1 MRPETIKKREDEFF
15 STLTNSA
22 GIKYKL
28 TGTVDIGNDVKIYSI
43 RPDYD
48 SYYYTTKTKKQ
59 SICLH
64 FTVGYIKS
72 DTTALSTKDNYV
84 SVSYVVDRCGRI
96 YEMFPDTMWSYHL
109 GSGTV
114 GGNGAMS
121 KQAIGIEISNYGPL
135 KLSGDSLVDAYKNEY
150 CKKSETDYYYEQN
163 FRGYEYYASM
173 TDVQVA
179 AVAALVKYL
188 GRKHDIPMNFKPDD
202 ALFASDAEAKAFK
215 GIFYHTNVRKDKF
228 DWPFG
233 PPIKAIISACSDVLP
248 PKAEAAPDATA
259 KEAPA
264 PLEVNKPVELS
275 EPPEAEK
282 PAEPETPK
290 NADVAPAAPAA
301 SAKAAPAAAA
311 PADSEP
317 AAPAVENVATAPEA
331 DKPAA
336 AKLATAKPASV
347 KTKSSALQ
355 TLISLFARLFGG
367 KK

>member
-22 GIKYKL
+22 GVKYKL

-48 SYYYTTKTKKQ
+48 SYYRKDETKKL

-72 DTTALSTKDNYV
+72 DTTALTTKDNYV

-135 KLSGDSLVDAYKNEY
+135 KSSGDNLLIDIYKNEY

-173 TDVQVA
+173 TDEQIN

-188 GRKHDIPMNFKPDD
+188 GRKHNIPMNFKPDD

-259 KEAPA
+259 KEVPA
-264 PLEVNKPVELS
+264 PLEVKTSVELS

-282 PAEPETPK
+282 PAEAEPPENVDAAPAT
-290 NADVAPAAPAA
+290 PAAPATATPAATA
-301 SAKAAPAAAA
+301 SAAPAT
-311 PADSEP
+311 PK
-317 AAPAVENVATAPEA
+317 TQA

-336 AKLATAKPASV
+336 AKPAAANSASA

-355 TLISLFARLFGG
+355 ALISLFARLFGG

>member
-135 KLSGDSLVDAYKNEY
+135 KSSGDNLLIDAYKNEY
-150 CKKSETDYYYEQN
+150 CKKSETEYYYAQN
-163 FRGYEYYASM
+163 FRGYEYFASM
-173 TDVQVA
+173 TDVQVN

-248 PKAEAAPDATA
+248 PKVEAAPDATA

-264 PLEVNKPVELS
+264 PLEVKKSVELS
-275 EPPEAEK
+275 DPPEAEK

-290 NADVAPAAPAA
+290 NADV
-301 SAKAAPAAAA
+301 APAAAA

-317 AAPAVENVATAPEA
+317 AAPAVENVATAPA
-331 DKPAA
+331 AAAPKAQVNNTA

-347 KTKSSALQ
+347 KTKSPSL
-355 TLISLFARLFGG
+355 LESIISLIAQLLGG

>member
-1 MRPETIKKREDEFF
+1 
-15 STLTNSA
+15 
-22 GIKYKL
+22 
-28 TGTVDIGNDVKIYSI
+28 
-43 RPDYD
+43 
-48 SYYYTTKTKKQ
+48 
-59 SICLH
+59 
-64 FTVGYIKS
+64 
-72 DTTALSTKDNYV
+72 
-84 SVSYVVDRCGRI
+84 
-96 YEMFPDTMWSYHL
+96 
-109 GSGTV
+109 
-114 GGNGAMS
+114 
-121 KQAIGIEISNYGPL
+121 
-135 KLSGDSLVDAYKNEY
+135 
-150 CKKSETDYYYEQN
+150 
-163 FRGYEYYASM
+163 M

-317 AAPAVENVATAPEA
+317 VAPAVENVATAPAAAAPKAQA

>member
-48 SYYYTTKTKKQ
+48 SYYYTTTTKTKTKTKKQ

-72 DTTALSTKDNYV
+72 DTTALTTKDNYV

-96 YEMFPDTMWSYHL
+96 YELFPDTMWSYHL

-121 KQAIGIEISNYGPL
+121 KQTIGIEISNYGPL
-135 KLSGDSLVDAYKNEY
+135 KSSGDNLLIDIYNKEY
-150 CKKSETDYYYEQN
+150 CKKSETEYYYAQN
-163 FRGYEYYASM
+163 FRGYEYFASM
-173 TDVQVA
+173 TDVQVN

-202 ALFASDAEAKAFK
+202 ALFASDAEALAFE
-215 GIFYHTNVRKDKF
+215 GVFYHTNVRKDKF

-264 PLEVNKPVELS
+264 PLEVKKSVELS
-275 EPPEAEK
+275 DPPEAEK
-282 PAEPETPK
+282 PAETEAPK
-290 NADVAPAAPAA
+290 NADVAPTTPAAPAA
-301 SAKAAPAAAA
+301 PAK
-311 PADSEP
+311 

-336 AKLATAKPASV
+336 AKPAAANSASA

-355 TLISLFARLFGG
+355 ALISLFARLFGG

>member
-15 STLTNSA
+15 STFTNSA

-48 SYYYTTKTKKQ
+48 SYYYTTKTKTKTKKQ

-72 DTTALSTKDNYV
+72 DTTALTTKDNYV

-121 KQAIGIEISNYGPL
+121 KQTIGIEISNYGPL
-135 KLSGDSLVDAYKNEY
+135 KSSGDNLLIDTYNNEY

-173 TDVQVA
+173 TDEQIN
-179 AVAALVKYL
+179 AVATLVKYL
-188 GRKHDIPMNFKPDD
+188 GRKHNIPMNFKPDD

-215 GIFYHTNVRKDKF
+215 GIFYHTNVRKDKY

-264 PLEVNKPVELS
+264 PLEVKKPVELS

-290 NADVAPAAPAA
+290 NANVAP
-301 SAKAAPAAAA
+301 AA

-317 AAPAVENVATAPEA
+317 AAPAASAKAVPAAAAPKA
-331 DKPAA
+331 QVNNTA
-336 AKLATAKPASV
+336 AKLATAKPASA

-355 TLISLFARLFGG
+355 ALISLFARLFGG

>member
-48 SYYYTTKTKKQ
+48 SYYRKDEIKKL

-72 DTTALSTKDNYV
+72 DTTALTTKDNYV

-96 YEMFPDTMWSYHL
+96 YELFPDTMWSYHL

-121 KQAIGIEISNYGPL
+121 KQTIGIEISNYGPL
-135 KLSGDSLVDAYKNEY
+135 KSSGDNLLIDAYKNEY

-163 FRGYEYYASM
+163 FRGYEYFASM
-173 TDVQVA
+173 TDEQVN

-188 GRKHDIPMNFKPDD
+188 GRKHNIPMNFKPDD

-264 PLEVNKPVELS
+264 PLEVKKSVELS
-275 EPPEAEK
+275 DPPEAEM
-282 PAEPETPK
+282 PAETEAPK
-290 NADVAPAAPAA
+290 NADVAPATP
-301 SAKAAPAAAA
+301 AAPATATPAATA
-311 PADSEP
+311 S

-336 AKLATAKPASV
+336 AKLATAKPASA

-355 TLISLFARLFGG
+355 ALISLFARLFGG

>member
-48 SYYYTTKTKKQ
+48 SYYYTTKTKTKKQ

-72 DTTALSTKDNYV
+72 DTTALTTKDNYV

-96 YEMFPDTMWSYHL
+96 YELFPDTMWSYHL

-121 KQAIGIEISNYGPL
+121 KQTIGIEISNYGPL
-135 KLSGDSLVDAYKNEY
+135 KSSGDNLLIDIYKNEY
-150 CKKSETDYYYEQN
+150 CKKSETEYYYAQN
-163 FRGYEYYASM
+163 FRGYEYFASM
-173 TDVQVA
+173 TDVQVN

-264 PLEVNKPVELS
+264 PLEVKKSVELS
-275 EPPEAEK
+275 DPPEAEK
-282 PAEPETPK
+282 PAETEAPK
-290 NADVAPAAPAA
+290 NADVAPATP
-301 SAKAAPAAAA
+301 AAPATATPAATA
-311 PADSEP
+311 S

-336 AKLATAKPASV
+336 AKLATAKPASA

-355 TLISLFARLFGG
+355 ALISLFARLFGG

>member
-48 SYYYTTKTKKQ
+48 SYYRKDEIKKL

-72 DTTALSTKDNYV
+72 DTTALTTKDNYV

-96 YEMFPDTMWSYHL
+96 YELFPDTMWSYHL

-121 KQAIGIEISNYGPL
+121 KQTIGIEISNYGPL
-135 KLSGDSLVDAYKNEY
+135 KSSGDSLIDAYKNEY
-150 CKKSETDYYYEQN
+150 CKKSETEYYYAQN
-163 FRGYEYYASM
+163 FRGYEYFASM
-173 TDVQVA
+173 TDEQIN

-188 GRKHDIPMNFKPDD
+188 GRKHNIPMNFKPDD

-264 PLEVNKPVELS
+264 PLEVKKSVELS
-275 EPPEAEK
+275 EPPEAEM
-282 PAEPETPK
+282 PAETEAPK
-290 NADVAPAAPAA
+290 NADVAPATP
-301 SAKAAPAAAA
+301 AAPATATPAATA
-311 PADSEP
+311 S

-336 AKLATAKPASV
+336 AKLATAKPASA

-355 TLISLFARLFGG
+355 ALISLFARLFGG